1 MTNAALRGKPD
12 AGNPH
17 VRFDEGEVASVA
29 TPRRGSLLYAT
40 GKKRIVL
47 LAVISGVIG
56 TAVYADVDFP
66 TAGDGGGDLA
76 TAGATS
82 SDVVTIKKSGTYTAS
97 ENVTFKS
104 IVADGGGTQASPA
117 NMVFDFTANNA
128 KVSLAG
134 GSSVYG
140 LSYAGSYR
148 SVTLKGGIWDFGAA
162 KFLNGTTGNDNGVG
176 VTLTDGVV
184 VTNVSS
190 FYWGDHAKS
199 GCVCSIADGARVYTT
214 GDMLTYATGADA
226 QLNISGGAKVTVG
239 GAFYTDHQGNAG
251 ATTGNNSVTVTGE
264 GTALELKGAN
274 HYFGNK
280 HQCNTVTVT
289 NKARLVATSGTVYI
303 GKENTTSNNTFIV
316 SGDASASLNYVCV
329 GAASG
334 SVGNRCI
341 VENGAY
347 ATNTIVTVGANGSCR
362 NELVVSNA
370 AAFVT
375 GKLICGDAG
384 ASGNAVRVYGTGCD
398 ISVAS
403 TYDLFG
409 VASDGLVEFNDGAT
423 FDARSDYLRFGRLTT
438 NCTLR
443 IASGSNLFVTNNTCS
458 IGAQNLASLSNR
470 MEVVGGS
477 YAKVVR
483 LRLLA
488 EAGCVVLSNS
498 TFEATNKDGFVVG
511 WKEGADTQPVAD
523 NRFEM
528 QGDHP
533 KATTPGQFLLK
544 NKSTL
549 HLQIP
554 ATGYDCGYALIESKT
569 FTIEDADSRLTV
581 DMERYYNKHGGRVL
595 VAKTTD
601 GVTLNAGA
609 LAASNALLP
618 EGCSFSKSADGNE
631 LYLNVPRRS
640 GMVIVVR

>member
-1 MTNAALRGKPD
+1 MKDIRVVGIAVFGALAFAAC
-12 AGNPH
+12 A
-17 VRFDEGEVASVA
+17 A

-40 GKKRIVL
+40 GKKLIVL

-162 KFLNGTTGNDNGVG
+162 KFLNGTTGDDNGVG

-199 GCVCSIADGARVYTT
+199 GCVCSIADGAKVYTT

-239 GAFYTDHQGNAG
+239 GSFKTDDQGNAG

-264 GTALELKGAN
+264 GTALELKGAT

-289 NKARLVATSGTVYI
+289 DKARLVATSGTVYI
-303 GKENTTSNNTFIV
+303 GKETTTSNNTFIV
-316 SGDASASLNYVCV
+316 SGDASASLNNVNV

-347 ATNTIVTVGANGSCR
+347 ATNTTVTVGANGSCR

-398 ISVAS
+398 ISVPS
-403 TYDLFG
+403 PYDLFG

-458 IGAQNLASLSNR
+458 IGAQNCASLSNR

-498 TFEATNKDGFVVG
+498 TFEATDRDGFVVG
-511 WKEGADTQPVAD
+511 WKDGADTQPVAD

-554 ATGYDCGYALIESKT
+554 ATGYDCGYVLIESKT

>member
-1 MTNAALRGKPD
+1 MKDIRVVGIAVFGALAFAAC
-12 AGNPH
+12 A
-17 VRFDEGEVASVA
+17 A

-40 GKKRIVL
+40 GKKLIVL

-134 GSSVYG
+134 GSSVDG
-140 LSYAGSYR
+140 LRNAGSYR
-148 SVTLKGGIWDFGAA
+148 SVTLKGGIWDFGGS
-162 KFLNGTTGNDNGVG
+162 KLCNGTDASGDKYGTEMA
-176 VTLTDGVV
+176 LTDGVV
-184 VTNVSS
+184 VTNVSD
-190 FYWGDHAKS
+190 FLWGERVKS
-199 GCVCSIADGARVYTT
+199 GGICTIGGGAKVYTT
-214 GDMLTYATGADA
+214 GKMSNLATGGGVA
-226 QLNISGGAKVTVG
+226 LNIAGGSKVMVG
-239 GAFYTDHQGNAG
+239 GSFYTDEQGNAL
-251 ATTGNNSVTVTGE
+251 ASTGNNSITVMGE

-316 SGDASASLNYVCV
+316 SGDASASLNNVNV
-329 GAASG
+329 GAGSG

-347 ATNTIVTVGANGSCR
+347 ATNTTVTVGANGSCR

-423 FDARSDYLRFGRLTT
+423 FDARRDYLHFGRHTT

-443 IASGSNLFVTNNTCS
+443 IASGSNLFVTNKTCS
-458 IGAQNLASLSNR
+458 IGAQNFASLSNR

-498 TFEATNKDGFVVG
+498 TFEATDRDGFVVG
-511 WKEGADTQPVAD
+511 WKDGTDTQPVAD

-569 FTIEDADSRLTV
+569 FKIEDADSRLTV

-595 VAKTTD
+595 VAKTTN
-601 GVTLNAGA
+601 GVTLNADA
-609 LAASNALLP
+609 IAASNALLP

-640 GMVIVVR
+640 GLVIVFQ